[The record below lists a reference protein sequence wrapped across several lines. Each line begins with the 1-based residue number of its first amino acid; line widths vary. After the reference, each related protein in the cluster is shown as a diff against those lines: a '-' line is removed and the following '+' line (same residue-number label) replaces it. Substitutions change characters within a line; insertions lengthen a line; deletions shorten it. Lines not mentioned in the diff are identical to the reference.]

1 MAGLN
6 GNARFSISFAVQTM
20 RMTWTFFSVFGQFQ
34 IQRIWVDIGCNTTGN
49 SMLHIATPS
58 KEFTWFAAGLLPD
71 LRGRRRRRGLR
82 YTRLGKKFRSE
93 SAASRS
99 RDTNRAFEVT
109 RQYWGTF
116 IAKPVPVIDIIE
128 RWKGDTVLLRCVITP
143 VAYELVP
150 KHCISVKVTA
160 ILLPKCLSIRWWL
173 HHSIPQ
179 LQNRLGTESPPLK
192 LLSGVGFKTVFVGL
206 VNFQFSSGN
215 YST

>member
-6 GNARFSISFAVQTM
+6 GNARFPISFAVQTM

-49 SMLHIATPS
+49 SMIHISTPS
-58 KEFTWFAAGLLPD
+58 KEFTWFAAGLPD

-109 RQYWGTF
+109 QQYWGTF
-116 IAKPVPVIDIIE
+116 IAKPVPVLDIIE
-128 RWKGDTVLLRCVITP
+128 RWKGDAVLLRCVMS
-143 VAYELVP
+143 LR
-150 KHCISVKVTA
+150 
-160 ILLPKCLSIRWWL
+160 LLTTNCSLSIAYRLKWQL
-173 HHSIPQ
+173 YFCQSVSAFDGDCTIPFRSCRTDSGR
-179 LQNRLGTESPPLK
+179 NRLH
-192 LLSGVGFKTVFVGL
+192 
-206 VNFQFSSGN
+206 
-215 YST
+215 